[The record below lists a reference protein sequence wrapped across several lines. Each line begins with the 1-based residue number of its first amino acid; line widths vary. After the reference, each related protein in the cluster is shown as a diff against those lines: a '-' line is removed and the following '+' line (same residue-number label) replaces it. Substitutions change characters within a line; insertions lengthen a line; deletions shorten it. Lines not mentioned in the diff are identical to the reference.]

1 MGTVKEGAKLVIFLS
16 WPARQLWINRRAGH
30 SHWQSIDAKTA
41 ALNEGCAETLH
52 ALQGERV
59 FWQGKRLAV
68 TIEGHKANKSSYDLD
83 NLTGAL
89 KSHLDGIAATLG
101 INDNQIDMITIIRGQ
116 PDKKNPHVTL
126 EIHPL

>member
-1 MGTVKEGAKLVIFLS
+1 MDYR
-16 WPARQLWINRRAGH
+16 WAGH

-101 INDNQIDMITIIRGQ
+101 INDNQITITIIRGQ
-116 PDKKNPHVTL
+116 PGEEDPPRDTGDTPAMIIIFAALANFSPCS
-126 EIHPL
+126 PCQS